1 MYKSIIVNGKINNKA
16 IDYRS
21 SPTYNLSVISHPKNI
36 LKIMIEDKEFRFLKA
51 CRGELTDVTPIW
63 FMRQAGRYM
72 KAYRDLKEKYSFL
85 ELCKNPELA
94 TEVTLQPLDVLR
106 VDAAIIFADIL
117 LPLEP
122 MGTGLE
128 FTAGDGPVIPRPV
141 KNQKDI
147 EKLRPVNA
155 EEDLGFV
162 GDAIRQVRKEIS
174 GKMPLIGFA
183 GAPFTLCS
191 YMIEGGK
198 SRDFTTTKLMMFETP
213 ELWNLLMDKV
223 CTMLVDYLKMQV
235 KAGAQALQIFDSW
248 VGCMSPQDYE
258 KYIMPHTRRIISKL
272 KETGVP
278 IINFTTG
285 TSTLLDSVA
294 KAGGDVISFDWR
306 INIDDAWNKIGHDRS
321 IQGNLDPTLLFAP
334 IPIIRERVHDI
345 MKRVNGRSGHIF
357 NLGHGILQ
365 HTPVDHVKAVV
376 DMVHEYQHE

>member
-1 MYKSIIVNGKINNKA
+1 MTQEN
-16 IDYRS
+16 
-21 SPTYNLSVISHPKNI
+21 
-36 LKIMIEDKEFRFLKA
+36 EFRFLKA
-51 CRGELTDVTPIW
+51 CRGEATDVTPVW

-72 KAYRDLKEKYSFL
+72 KAYRDLKEKYTFL
-85 ELCKNPELA
+85 EMCKNPELA
-94 TEVTLQPLDVLR
+94 AEVTLQPLDVLG

-128 FTAGDGPVIPRPV
+128 FTVGDGPVIPRPV
-141 KNQKDI
+141 KGMKDI
-147 EKLRPVNA
+147 ENLRPVNA

-162 GDAIRQVRKEIS
+162 GDAIREVRKQIS

-198 SRDFTTTKLMMFETP
+198 SRDFKDTKLMMFEAP
-213 ELWNLLMDKV
+213 EMWAMLMDKV
-223 CTMLVDYLKMQV
+223 CTMLIDYLKMQV

-258 KYIMPHTRRIISKL
+258 KYILPHTQRIISGL
-272 KETGVP
+272 KDTGVP
-278 IINFTTG
+278 VINFSTG
-285 TSTLLDSVA
+285 TSTLFNIVS
-294 KAGGDVISFDWR
+294 KAGGDVVSFDWR
-306 INIDDAWNKIGHDRS
+306 INLDDAWDQIGHDRA
-321 IQGNLDPTLLFAP
+321 IQGNLDPVLLFAP
-334 IPIIRERVHDI
+334 IPVIRERVMDV
-345 MKRVNGRSGHIF
+345 MKRANGRPGHIF

-376 DMVHEYQHE
+376 DMVHEYSNE

>member
-1 MYKSIIVNGKINNKA
+1 
-16 IDYRS
+16 
-21 SPTYNLSVISHPKNI
+21 
-36 LKIMIEDKEFRFLKA
+36 MIEDNEFIFLKA
-51 CRGELTDVTPIW
+51 CRGESTNVTPIW

-72 KAYRDLKEKYSFL
+72 KAYRDLKKKYSFL

-94 TEVTLQPLDVLR
+94 TEVTLQPLDVLG

-213 ELWNLLMDKV
+213 ELWDLLMDKV
-223 CTMLVDYLKMQV
+223 CTMLVDYLTMQV

-272 KETGVP
+272 KETEVP

-294 KAGGDVISFDWR
+294 QAGGDVISFDWR
-306 INIDDAWNKIGHDRS
+306 INIDDAWGEIGYDRS

-334 IPIIRERVHDI
+334 IPIIRERVNDI
-345 MKRVNGRSGHIF
+345 MKRVSGRSGHIF

>member
-1 MYKSIIVNGKINNKA
+1 MEEN
-16 IDYRS
+16 
-21 SPTYNLSVISHPKNI
+21 
-36 LKIMIEDKEFRFLKA
+36 KEFRFLKA
-51 CRGELTDVTPIW
+51 CRGAETDVTPVW

-85 ELCKNPELA
+85 EMCKNSDLA
-94 TEVTLQPLDVLR
+94 TEVTLQPLDVLG

-147 EKLRPVNA
+147 EKLFPINA

-162 GDAIRQVRKEIS
+162 GDAIQKVRGEIAE
-174 GKMPLIGFA
+174 KMPLIGFS

-198 SRDFTTTKLMMFETP
+198 SRDFTSTKLMMFEAP
-213 ELWNLLMDKV
+213 EMWDLLMDKV
-223 CTMLVDYLKMQV
+223 CTVLVDYLKMQV
-235 KAGAQALQIFDSW
+235 KAGAQALQVFDSW
-248 VGCMSPQDYE
+248 VGCMGPQDYE
-258 KYIMPHTRRIISKL
+258 KYVMPHTRRVINEL
-272 KETGVP
+272 QEMGVP
-278 IINFTTG
+278 IINFSTG
-285 TSTLLDSVA
+285 TSTFLDTVT

-306 INIDDAWNKIGHDRS
+306 ITIDDAWKKIGYDRS

-334 IPIIRERVHDI
+334 IPVIRDRVLEI
-345 MKRVNGRSGHIF
+345 MRRVGGRPGHIF

-365 HTPVDHVKAVV
+365 HTPVDHVKAIV

>member
-1 MYKSIIVNGKINNKA
+1 
-16 IDYRS
+16 
-21 SPTYNLSVISHPKNI
+21 
-36 LKIMIEDKEFRFLKA
+36 
-51 CRGELTDVTPIW
+51 
-63 FMRQAGRYM
+63 
-72 KAYRDLKEKYSFL
+72 L
-85 ELCKNPELA
+85 EMCKNSELA
-94 TEVTLQPLDVLR
+94 TEVTLQPLDVLG

-147 EKLRPVNA
+147 EKLRPINA

-162 GDAIRQVRKEIS
+162 GDAISKVRREIS

-198 SRDFTTTKLMMFETP
+198 SRDFTSTKLMMFETP
-213 ELWNLLMDKV
+213 EMWDLLMDKV

-235 KAGAQALQIFDSW
+235 KAGAQALQVFDSW
-248 VGCMSPQDYE
+248 VGCMGPHDYE
-258 KYIMPHTRRIISKL
+258 KYILPYTRRIISEL

-278 IINFTTG
+278 VINFSTG

-306 INIDDAWNKIGHDRS
+306 INIDDAWEKIGYDRS

>member
-1 MYKSIIVNGKINNKA
+1 MRLIVDGSSKKQLRIAGHLPIINGLFHPVYKRNMTQEN
-16 IDYRS
+16 
-21 SPTYNLSVISHPKNI
+21 
-36 LKIMIEDKEFRFLKA
+36 EFRFLKA
-51 CRGELTDVTPIW
+51 CRGETTDVTPIW

-72 KAYRDLKEKYSFL
+72 KAYRDLKEKYTFL
-85 ELCKNPELA
+85 EMCKNPELA
-94 TEVTLQPLDVLR
+94 AEVTLQPLDVLG

-141 KNQKDI
+141 KGMKDI
-147 EKLRPVNA
+147 ENLRPINA

-162 GDAIRQVRKEIS
+162 GDAIREVRKQIS

-198 SRDFTTTKLMMFETP
+198 SRDFKDTKLMMFEAP
-213 ELWNLLMDKV
+213 EMWNLLMDKV
-223 CTMLVDYLKMQV
+223 CTMLIDYLKMQV

-258 KYIMPHTRRIISKL
+258 KYILPHTKRIISGL
-272 KETGVP
+272 KDTGVP
-278 IINFTTG
+278 VINFSTG
-285 TSTLLDSVA
+285 TSTLLNIVS
-294 KAGGDVISFDWR
+294 KAGGDVVSFDWR
-306 INIDDAWNKIGHDRS
+306 INLDDAWDQIGHDRA
-321 IQGNLDPTLLFAP
+321 IQGNLDPVLLFAP
-334 IPIIRERVHDI
+334 IPVIRERVMDV
-345 MKRVNGRSGHIF
+345 MKRANGRPGHIF

-376 DMVHEYQHE
+376 DMVHEYSNE

>member
-1 MYKSIIVNGKINNKA
+1 
-16 IDYRS
+16 
-21 SPTYNLSVISHPKNI
+21 
-36 LKIMIEDKEFRFLKA
+36 MIEDNEFIFLKA
-51 CRGELTDVTPIW
+51 CRGEPTDVTPIW

-72 KAYRDLKEKYSFL
+72 KAYRDLKKKYSFL

-94 TEVTLQPLDVLR
+94 TEVTLQPLDVLG

-174 GKMPLIGFA
+174 GEMPLIGFA

-213 ELWNLLMDKV
+213 ELWDLLMDKV
-223 CTMLVDYLKMQV
+223 CTMLVDYLTMQV

-248 VGCMSPQDYE
+248 VGCMSPQDYA

-285 TSTLLDSVA
+285 TSTLLDSVSQ
-294 KAGGDVISFDWR
+294 AGGDVISFDWR
-306 INIDDAWNKIGHDRS
+306 INIDDAWGEIGYDRS

-334 IPIIRERVHDI
+334 IPIIRGKVHDI
-345 MKRVNGRSGHIF
+345 MKRVGGRPGHIF

>member
-1 MYKSIIVNGKINNKA
+1 
-16 IDYRS
+16 
-21 SPTYNLSVISHPKNI
+21 
-36 LKIMIEDKEFRFLKA
+36 MIEDNEFIFLKA
-51 CRGELTDVTPIW
+51 CRGEPTDVTPIW

-72 KAYRDLKEKYSFL
+72 KAYRDLKEKYAFL
-85 ELCKNPELA
+85 DLCKNPELA
-94 TEVTLQPLDVLR
+94 TEVTLQPLDVLG

-174 GKMPLIGFA
+174 GEMPLIGFA

-213 ELWNLLMDKV
+213 ELWDLLMDKV
-223 CTMLVDYLKMQV
+223 CTMLVDYLTMQV

-285 TSTLLDSVA
+285 TSTLLDSVSQ
-294 KAGGDVISFDWR
+294 AGGDVISFDWR
-306 INIDDAWNKIGHDRS
+306 INIDDAWGEIGYDRS

-334 IPIIRERVHDI
+334 IPIIRERVNDI
-345 MKRVNGRSGHIF
+345 MKRVSGRSGHIF